1 MFACRS
7 WVFVKKITT
16 IIIIIII
23 IIVTIIIIS
32 MCYKRITT
40 TQLTTSNKICHVKAN
55 EKTDSYHVSNIIILR
70 FPFSVK
76 HFRKL
81 PSA

>member
-7 WVFVKKITT
+7 WVSVKKITT
-16 IIIIIII
+16 IIIIII

-32 MCYKRITT
+32 MCYKCITT
-40 TQLTTSNKICHVKAN
+40 TQLTTSNKIRHVKAN
-55 EKTDSYHVSNIIILR
+55 EKTDRNHVSNIIILR

-81 PSA
+81 SSA